1 MLKKL
6 IFIFTVLFFTHVFSQ
21 QIPCYDLDQ
30 VLKVEPTPLYKP
42 HIDASRSYRIRILKN
57 VATIQQYINKGKL
70 KSVNRKSRGY
80 RIQNL
85 EHSRP
90 FLTGKARIILEKM
103 GARFAKESAGHY
115 FTVSSVTRTL
125 EDQCRLRRVNPNA
138 SLGISAHNYGNAY
151 DISYVRFDGKLKKN
165 PGLEKKLEEV
175 LEFYRRLGRIL
186 YIKEKQQ
193 ACYHI
198 TVLNY

>member
-6 IFIFTVLFFTHVFSQ
+6 IFICSASFFTQIFSQ
-21 QIPCYDLDQ
+21 KIPCYDLDQ

-42 HIDASRSYRIRILKN
+42 HLDASKSFRIRILKN

-85 EHSRP
+85 EHSRA
-90 FLTGKARIILEKM
+90 FLNYKAKITLEKM
-103 GARFAKESAGHY
+103 GARFAKVSAGHY

-151 DISYVRFDGKLKKN
+151 DISYVRFDGKLKHN
-165 PGLEKKLEEV
+165 PKLEQKLEGV
-175 LEFYRRLGRIL
+175 LEFYRKLGRIL

-193 ACYHI
+193 ACYHV